1 MKETGES
8 FPRNTLRQAEL
19 ALQGWRELQK
29 KLAVPNLSLQEFER
43 IITETTEQVDL
54 AERLKEER
62 SKAVTVR
69 NEKLKDVWD
78 LTKRIRNSAKA
89 TFGDSSSEIEKFG
102 GKSSRQ
108 RSRKFEDEEE

>member
-19 ALQGWRELQK
+19 ALQGWQDLFK
-29 KLAVPNLSLQEFER
+29 KLVVPNLSLEEFQK
-43 IITETTEQVDL
+43 IITEATAQVDL

-62 SKAVTVR
+62 SQAVKVR

-78 LTKRIRNSAKA
+78 LTKRIRNAAKA

-108 RSRKFEDEEE
+108 RGRHFEEEE